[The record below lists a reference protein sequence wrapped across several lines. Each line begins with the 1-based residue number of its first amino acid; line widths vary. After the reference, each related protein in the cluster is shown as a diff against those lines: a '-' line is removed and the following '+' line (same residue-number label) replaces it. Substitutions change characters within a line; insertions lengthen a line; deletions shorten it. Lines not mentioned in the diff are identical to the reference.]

1 MGHLARPTAT
11 ALQWQAPPNFNAP
24 PSSSLGLHLVIMTC
38 DVTQSG
44 LESACEAPR
53 TSVVSNPPAKV
64 ATALGSEASEPIG
77 SGMDALNGKLVGVEE
92 EKLAGRV
99 VELWG
104 FFWDQL
110 LPRRRGARVCRS
122 TLLCNVNS
130 MSRCRSLSRPIRFY
144 PLRIACPRRVEISP
158 QQDKMGKTHPFLHI
172 HHLPTLTSGLSPCG
186 PSRTK

>member
-1 MGHLARPTAT
+1 MHRLGSLAYLPHYAPNLNTGISSTTLAPTSSISPPNLTPDGVDTHGPPCTPTAT

-110 LPRRRGARVCRS
+110 LPRRRGAA
-122 TLLCNVNS
+122 
-130 MSRCRSLSRPIRFY
+130 P
-144 PLRIACPRRVEISP
+144 SP
-158 QQDKMGKTHPFLHI
+158 D
-172 HHLPTLTSGLSPCG
+172 
-186 PSRTK
+186 